1 MITWDENKR
10 KINLAKHGIDF
21 REAETLFDGPTVTAE
36 DRRMAYGEQRF
47 VTLGILNGVVVSMT
61 YTERKG
67 QLRIIS
73 IRKALKHEAHYYFS
87 QISK

>member
-1 MITWDENKR
+1 MIKWDENKR

-36 DRRMAYGEQRF
+36 DRRMTYGEQRF